1 MTPMKKQSLSH
12 RLEEAGDRVDPF
24 REFRELLRREKAV
37 DERLNKRF
45 ENSYMTIQ
53 HDLN

>member
-1 MTPMKKQSLSH
+1 MKKQSLSH